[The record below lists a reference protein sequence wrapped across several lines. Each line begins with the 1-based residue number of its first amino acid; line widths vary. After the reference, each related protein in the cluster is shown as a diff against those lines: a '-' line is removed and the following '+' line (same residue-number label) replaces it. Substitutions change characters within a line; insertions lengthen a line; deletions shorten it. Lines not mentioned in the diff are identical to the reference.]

1 MKHKVMADALTMIDD
16 ALIEDSDIKGI
27 DRQTRIL
34 RYAKRFGGLAACL
47 VIIGGLFILAGNQD
61 RILLD
66 GQKLTGD
73 PTSLCSSV
81 LSLMERLSGPAI
93 LLTLSNLH

>member
-47 VIIGGLFILAGNQD
+47 VIIGGLFQKAGSAEKSAGFIKINSSRFG
-61 RILLD
+61 RIL
-66 GQKLTGD
+66 
-73 PTSLCSSV
+73 
-81 LSLMERLSGPAI
+81 I
-93 LLTLSNLH
+93 F